1 MKLASDAEGE
11 EGIQRGRNSLCAP
24 GSSPGV
30 TLVVIQLLYS
40 PTVVSISCV
49 LHWTILLLD
58 LRPTGFIYV

>member
-30 TLVVIQLLYS
+30 TLVVIQLFR